1 MKKMY
6 VFVALLSTCSI
17 ASAQE
22 NKEESLK
29 REVTIEK
36 EFTPIVNDASKINTL
51 PEIDNPVVTKPS
63 IRYSDWAV
71 PMTTGPILQI
81 LPSGNFGMQPAVNPK
96 QSYIN
101 LAMGN
106 YLNAAANAGF
116 RIFDSETDQLGV
128 WYQHSST
135 NGKLKYLENDKK
147 VTQRRNDNI
156 LNLSYKHTFEKLSW
170 KIGGAYRSNAF
181 NYYGMPLIP
190 EIMDIIPESMKTFK
204 MTNQQRVQQYSLHTG
219 IESKDNE
226 KLNYDLSVGYN
237 GYKSRLGFL
246 YEDKNGLTE
255 NHIETRFNLS
265 APFGKYYAIGLG
277 VGMDNLIYSQ
287 DQYNYTVIR
296 LNPNFNITKN
306 NLKFRAGLN
315 VDISFNDG
323 TTFRFAP
330 DLNLEWEFEKSFFLF
345 TSLEGG
351 KELNTM
357 NKMSVRSIYAD
368 PSRPATNSYTPADWT
383 FGLRTNYLAN
393 FNVNLYTGIKTTTDA
408 LFDYRTLIAY
418 DGVLSRDVIS
428 FFAMDAYAW
437 KVGFDINYKYKDR
450 VKAQINW
457 AHNEWHYRHGKGKI
471 RTALPVNE
479 WNLGLNVNA
488 TKHLAFDLDIYLAN
502 GREYRNTIETDLK
515 PDADFFSSGKMK
527 NIFNVNLGA
536 TYRFNDSVHLLVQAN
551 NIFAQHYNLYYGMP
565 AQRFNI
571 MAGVGVCF

>member
-1 MKKMY
+1 
-6 VFVALLSTCSI
+6 
-17 ASAQE
+17 
-22 NKEESLK
+22 
-29 REVTIEK
+29 
-36 EFTPIVNDASKINTL
+36 
-51 PEIDNPVVTKPS
+51 
-63 IRYSDWAV
+63 
-71 PMTTGPILQI
+71 
-81 LPSGNFGMQPAVNPK
+81 
-96 QSYIN
+96 
-101 LAMGN
+101 
-106 YLNAAANAGF
+106 
-116 RIFDSETDQLGV
+116 
-128 WYQHSST
+128 
-135 NGKLKYLENDKK
+135 
-147 VTQRRNDNI
+147 
-156 LNLSYKHTFEKLSW
+156 
-170 KIGGAYRSNAF
+170 
-181 NYYGMPLIP
+181 
-190 EIMDIIPESMKTFK
+190 
-204 MTNQQRVQQYSLHTG
+204 
-219 IESKDNE
+219 
-226 KLNYDLSVGYN
+226 
-237 GYKSRLGFL
+237 
-246 YEDKNGLTE
+246 
-255 NHIETRFNLS
+255 
-265 APFGKYYAIGLG
+265 
-277 VGMDNLIYSQ
+277 MDNLIYSQ

-315 VDISFNDG
+315 VDISFDDG

-368 PSRPATNSYTPADWT
+368 PSHPATNSYTPADWT

-479 WNLGLNVNA
+479 WNLGLDVNA

-515 PDADFFSSGKMK
+515 PDADFFSFGKNEK
-527 NIFNVNLGA
+527 YFQGQFRSNL
-536 TYRFNDSVHLLVQAN
+536 SL
-551 NIFAQHYNLYYGMP
+551 
-565 AQRFNI
+565 QRQCSLI
-571 MAGVGVCF
+571 GTSQ